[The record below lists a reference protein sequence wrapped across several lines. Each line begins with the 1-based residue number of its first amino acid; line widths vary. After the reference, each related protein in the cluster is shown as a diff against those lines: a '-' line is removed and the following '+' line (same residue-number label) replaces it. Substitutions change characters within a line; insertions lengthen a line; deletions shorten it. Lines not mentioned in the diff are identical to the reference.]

1 VKTKTTK
8 TRAKKVAK
16 AEKAITADEFDA
28 GMQSAANGLEV
39 DIIKAAER
47 FGTSVMELVKR
58 SNGLP
63 EHLILASV
71 AEMVSSLDDMEKKV
85 TEVLERIAQSITPDG
100 ENPGPQVKA

>member
-1 VKTKTTK
+1 MKKTTK

-16 AEKAITADEFDA
+16 VEKAITADEFDA
-28 GMQSAANGLEV
+28 GIQGAAKGLES

-58 SNGLP
+58 SKGLP
-63 EHLILASV
+63 AHLMLASV
-71 AEMVSSLDDMEKKV
+71 AEMVSSLDDIEQQV
-85 TEVLERIAQSITPDG
+85 TAVLERIAQSIVPDG